1 MTTNNTSKQSRL
13 LTIAA
18 MMLCAI
24 LVSNHAYAY
33 GNDFLEKQ
41 DNYRAYANG
50 QNRVHFQFPVYSRGT
65 NDYYVGTESSDS
77 YAYYMLKGS
86 SSKVKV
92 FYYGGQQ
99 DKNGPSADDDYSY
112 GRAYI
117 RAANVGVIEVTN
129 TTSGQRRVITPG
141 SWVLLDVKKKKE
153 TTNDDD
159 YVTWLEVDW
168 YPYEAL
174 EDTTFRVG
182 TAVDIRRRYTGN
194 TNYSKDWILEEGLR
208 GVNNTIKPQLY
219 DPYFYAVNETGNA
232 GYGYAA
238 VPYMVFDEPISYTTS
253 LSSKSLITTDRA
265 GTIFV
270 PTTDTIQ
277 EGFYA
282 TFTTWYDKAHGVK
295 RAPQQT
301 TKVNIPAY
309 HRIYDFFVKEE
320 KDELETFTG
329 NNVLTW
335 SVKNPHLPDL
345 VSGDFF
351 EIQRAL
357 KSDFSD
363 ARTIDIVAM
372 QRGLDKSTYTY
383 VDKSR
388 ESWTGN
394 NTNVQYTDTLRHD
407 YWTRLNYTLYDANGK
422 PMCELKFSASAKTAF
437 LPAVPVYYRIRRAS
451 SSVWGWKGHEFVCD
465 TICMKHNFLA
475 PLAEE
480 QPAYTLDAESRKVD
494 MHIRLKNAD
503 VAAISIPTEE
513 VELYNINVLSHNPES
528 DTVLI
533 GIKCVRALSGW
544 ARAILRD
551 ETDTEI
557 LQQFDITPGESSLHK
572 MPKNSVLQI
581 LGGRGSS
588 ATTSMKYTLDHD
600 LTVLVENYTNG
611 MINFP
616 RSCVYNNIYE
626 DMAQA
631 LTQDEQARLNEV
643 MPQLKQ
649 EIGVRMAQDLNDNI
663 GKCMWDRSANLVL
676 IKTIDSVKQELII
689 PQDSIR
695 RLENG
700 DWEAHFVDLANQ
712 ACTDYSY
719 AVRIDQSNSDLHVSD
734 SAFLIPKVLT
744 GPNLYF
750 EEGAS
755 IKEFNATQGDTNSD
769 RKRGVYLNW
778 QPSTMAV
785 DEYILTRVKENSS
798 EVADTLY
805 TGLENSFF
813 DITAQPLQRYE
824 YTITA
829 VYDCNGKHSDHT
841 KSVIGWRTKYGEISG
856 QVFMPDNSGM
866 AGVNVALQGPDG
878 QTMRTTMTDANGA
891 YRFDSIEY
899 PIPAGG
905 NYVVVPT
912 HAYGTFSFNNTSA
925 TTASITLNADN
936 AIAYGIYFYNTSTVR
951 LSGRA
956 LYKNSTIP
964 VAGAMFVLNN
974 DTVRRN
980 RAPLTTAI
988 DGTFELTVT
997 KGQLNKL
1004 QIFKPGHTFE
1014 GDGILRVED
1023 GSETFALDES
1033 LDGVRFYDET
1043 KVRLI
1048 GRVAGGNDQRDL
1060 PHGFGLGKNN
1070 LGDDLQLVLQLEG
1083 DNTAHF
1089 VHDPNDLTRDTIH
1102 QSIDST
1108 ETLFEKKRV
1117 TIRPDQK
1124 TGEYAVD
1131 LFPVKYKVVQA
1142 SAHGYATLLAAG
1154 QGSETFDLTE
1164 APLKDLT
1171 ETYEGDT
1178 IHYQALYD
1186 RIYHTPVQ
1194 IQLTQLLYGLEQDGF
1209 GEKTMKAGSFAPN
1222 AAEEVQLYTK
1232 GKDGTVTYT
1241 LGHPLFY
1248 HNRRYQFQAF
1258 AFEDYYYNNNPKAG
1272 SLDRVPQRSGQV
1284 TIHNGMHSTTE
1295 QTTYTLDKNGKNS
1308 TIWLPV
1314 DRIETEIAGEGALR
1328 TVSAALTIEGNTVE
1342 TDVFRAF
1349 VTGDIVL
1356 EKELHATDAD
1366 INLLD
1371 IIRDPGGNG
1380 SYAWVESGTTYNYS
1394 YTESY
1399 DWNFGVS
1406 LYPKYGV
1413 DVTSDI
1419 GTVTAPEGAG
1429 TYVGS
1434 CFESK
1439 KQFSLEI
1446 PITHEWSWGYKYNYS
1461 YTTND
1466 KISTSSKASRDGIG
1480 SNADVFLG
1488 TTISQ
1493 LCGKAKS
1500 VAVINDSLY
1509 QARQPAIL
1517 SGAMKVLSNGVDTSG
1532 KAYHLVVGEKVVLG
1546 SEIGNTFAYSQHYI
1560 LKAIMPQIILQQMD
1574 LLMYFPNEQA
1584 AQAAADAAGEP
1595 VYWYFDSTQIS
1606 MRDSIDK
1613 KNYRMILPTGTTKVY
1628 ADKVAALNNMFRRW
1642 ASLLINNEREKTI
1655 ARMTGMGV
1663 GTYSVSYGNSY
1674 THTESYSAMANYN
1687 ELPQGG
1693 GLVGAEAE
1701 EAAAKIGES
1710 VLSNGKELMK
1720 FFNTKDAGKFASLVV
1735 DALSGVGRDLQKNML
1750 ELAVQ
1755 SNTSKW
1761 SMSYAP
1767 VLSFETDSRTSD
1779 EVTRR
1784 KSSGFTISPDN
1795 QGDITVSVYRAP
1807 ADSLWKDLT
1816 KDIRDN
1822 VNHGNEDEI
1831 LYGSYVFFTEAGST
1845 FCIHEEEEK
1854 TQFYNPGMVLG
1865 NATMAL
1871 AVPEISIDNYE
1882 KTNIPADQRARF
1894 RIELRNAGQVQSGAA
1909 SSGTSFSLA
1918 LDPESNPNGA
1928 KVYLSGAALINP
1940 ITFLLRP
1947 GQTISQILEVERG
1960 ETDDYDS
1967 LRLFFYVDD
1976 CMKYNNT
1983 SLDLG
1988 VHFMPVSCEVNIASP
2003 RQNWIMNTLS
2013 QRDSTGY
2020 YLPIEIDGFDIWHKN
2035 FDHIEF
2041 QYKLST
2047 ESEDMWVNQC
2057 SFYADDSL
2065 YNLASG
2071 SKEKIVNGRIPPFRF
2086 YGERDPMEQQ
2096 YDLRAVS
2103 FCRYGSGFVHK
2114 ASPIISGTKDTRP
2127 PRVFGSPQPA
2137 DAILGVGNDFMLR
2150 FNEAIAG
2157 NYLDEDNNFQIMGM
2171 TNATGITTGTS
2182 LHFNEA
2188 ESSNASTKVSRSL
2201 TNSSFTLDMLVRPS
2215 AATGGS
2221 LFKTLS
2227 TAEDYAVSF
2236 DYTADGRL
2244 RLMLANNTQAGI
2256 FATEP
2261 GALPAGI
2268 FSRVVAVYDNDQKTV
2283 RFFIGTQ
2290 QIALSTDQD
2299 TSLPEDFVLEGSG
2312 PFRFGIDG
2320 ASDML
2325 EARVWLKALT
2335 QEEIAATNMK
2345 YLTGYERDLLAYY
2358 RMNEGH
2364 GETIKDRANGAT
2376 LYLNETA
2383 WNLKKGISLDIKSGE
2398 RAVLNGNLL
2407 SRSAIQDESI
2417 LLWFK
2422 TASQNGTIFSVGRVE
2437 NDSVSAGT
2445 KISLESGVLM
2455 LHNDSAKWRIGAGYA
2470 NNEWHHLVLTVDRTR
2485 NNISVFVDSE
2495 MKQSFSATNLSALA
2509 GAMYLGGNG
2518 FAGNI
2523 DDLVF
2528 FEQALPKYLIQ
2539 EFDNGSPSGDEMG
2552 IFGYLPFEQ
2561 QILNPNGVLELVFS
2575 PNDRRVIRD
2584 PYGNVVNKVIT
2595 LITSVEGAASAE
2607 AMADKINHAPT
2618 RDQGLLTKMKFDW
2631 AFNNDELLINLN
2643 MADREINKQT
2653 IYVTVRDVE
2662 DLNGNPMVSP
2672 VSWVA
2677 FVDRNALKWSEKTL
2691 RVVDNYDDSEA
2702 LKTTID
2708 IINES
2713 GRRHQYTIES
2723 IPDWLTI
2730 NKTYGSLNAE
2740 EEKRLTLTFDPEMPV
2755 GVYNDHIY
2763 LIDEDGLAEPL
2774 IIEFTVKA
2782 NPPYEEIDNNKYP
2795 LNMSICGHVM
2805 ISKSGGMT
2813 YDTDEQDIVYAFCS
2827 HQLVGSTHVSINDQS
2842 NKAEL
2847 FLTVNGNKVMT
2858 DKPVTFQLWRASTGK
2873 TYSLYCPRD
2882 IKFAQGAVE
2891 GCGDATPLYLTT
2903 TGTET
2908 MSIPLKTGWSWISVN
2923 LDLTQTQGVLS
2934 KCINSSDPWTKG
2946 DIIKTPASQQM
2957 ATYSEIRDRFDGD
2970 LDHLHHSLIYKVLT
2984 HNGNTMRIAGDQLA
2998 PDSMHIT
3005 LRGDGKWN
3013 ALPCLLNQTTTL
3025 SEAMADYYDHAT
3037 AGDIIKAKKHFAY
3050 FSADKR
3056 WVGDLTALT
3065 PGEGYLFRRMGAGN
3079 VTVNFY
3085 DKSAK
3090 AAPKR
3095 VVAAKATNTGS
3106 EFTNP
3111 SAATNMT
3118 MIAKLNSEAIN
3129 AQGNKREAIKVY
3141 VGDELA
3147 AIAEPIDSLYFI
3159 TIQSDKSGALRFE
3172 TEDGTLLTAE
3182 QPISYVADTH
3192 AGSLK
3197 APIFLKPTDHRPY
3210 KIIENNHVIIIRNN
3224 EKYSIDGKK
3233 L

>member
-1 MTTNNTSKQSRL
+1 MKTNNTFKQSRL

-18 MMLCAI
+18 MMLCAM
-24 LVSNHAYAY
+24 LVSNRAYAY

-117 RAANVGVIEVTN
+117 KAADVGVIEVTN

-153 TTNDDD
+153 TTNGDD

-168 YPYEAL
+168 YPYETL

-208 GVNNTIKPQLY
+208 GVNNSIKPQLY

-253 LSSKSLITTDRA
+253 LSSKSLATTDRA

-282 TFTTWYDKAHGVK
+282 TFTTWYDKAHEVK
-295 RAPQQT
+295 RTPQQT

-363 ARTIDIVAM
+363 AQTIDIVAM
-372 QRGLDKSTYTY
+372 QRGEDKGTYTY

-394 NTNVQYTDTLRHD
+394 NTDIQYTDTLHRN
-407 YWTRLNYTLYDANGK
+407 YWDRIRNYTLLDANGH
-422 PMCELKFSASAKTAF
+422 PMCLLAFNYSAKTAF
-437 LPAVPVYYRIRRAS
+437 LPAVPTYYRVRRAS
-451 SSVWGWKGHEFVCD
+451 ASVWGWKGHEFVCD
-465 TICMKHNFLA
+465 TVCMKHNFLA
-475 PLAEE
+475 PLAEV
-480 QPAYTLDAESRKVD
+480 QPAYTLDTESRKVD
-494 MHIRLKNAD
+494 INIRIKNAD
-503 VAAISIPTEE
+503 VAAVSAVRPED
-513 VELYNINVLSHNPES
+513 VELYNFSVLSRNTES

-533 GIKCVRALSGW
+533 CFKCVKPLYGW
-544 ARAILRD
+544 ATAILRD

-557 LQQFDITPGESSLHK
+557 IQQFDITPGESSLHK
-572 MPKNSVLQI
+572 MPKNSVLEI

-588 ATTSMKYTLDHD
+588 VTTSRKYTLDHD
-600 LTVLVENYTNG
+600 LTVMVENYQNG
-611 MINFP
+611 FYAYP
-616 RSCVYNNIYE
+616 RSTVYNDVYT
-626 DMAQA
+626 DMRDA
-631 LTQDEQARLNEV
+631 LTPDEQARMEEI

-649 EIGVRMAQDLNDNI
+649 EIGVRMAADLNAHL
-663 GKCMWDRSANLVL
+663 GKCMWDKSANLVL
-676 IKTIDSVKQELII
+676 IKTIDGVKQELII

-695 RLENG
+695 RLSDG
-700 DWEAHFVDLANQ
+700 DWEAHFVDLASQ
-712 ACTDYSY
+712 ACTNYSY

-734 SAFLIPKVLT
+734 SVYLLPKVLT

-778 QPSTMAV
+778 LPSTMAV

-829 VYDCNGKHSDHT
+829 VYDCNGKHSDHA

-878 QTMRTTMTDANGA
+878 QTMRTTTTDASGA

-899 PIPAGG
+899 PIATGG
-905 NYVVVPT
+905 NYVVIPT
-912 HAYGTFSFNNTSA
+912 HAYGTFNFNNTTA
-925 TTASITLNADN
+925 TTASITLSADN

-964 VAGAMFVLNN
+964 VAGARFVLNG

-980 RAPLTTAI
+980 GVPLTTGI
-988 DGTFELTVT
+988 DGTFELIVT
-997 KGQLNKL
+997 KEQLNKL

-1014 GDGILRVED
+1014 GEGILRVED
-1023 GSETFALDES
+1023 GSETFSLNKP

-1117 TIRPDQK
+1117 IIRPDQK

-1142 SAHGYATLLAAG
+1142 SANGYATLFAAG

-1171 ETYEGDT
+1171 EAYESDT
-1178 IHYQALYD
+1178 VHYQALYD

-1222 AAEEVQLYTK
+1222 ASEEVELYSK

-1248 HNRRYQFQAF
+1248 YNRRYQFQAF
-1258 AFEDYYYNNNPKAG
+1258 AFEDYYYNNDPEAG

-1371 IIRDPGGNG
+1371 IIRDPGGSG

-1406 LYPKYGV
+1406 LSPQYGANV
-1413 DVTSDI
+1413 SSDI
-1419 GTVTAPEGAG
+1419 GVVTAPSGSG
-1429 TYVGS
+1429 TYAGS
-1434 CFESK
+1434 TVDVSK
-1439 KQFSLEI
+1439 LLSFDL
-1446 PITHEWSWGYKYNYS
+1446 PITHEFSWGYKYNYT

-1509 QARQPAIL
+1509 QARQPAIQ
-1517 SGAMKVLSNGVDTSG
+1517 SGAMKVLANGVDANG

-1560 LKAIMPQIILQQMD
+1560 LKTVMPQIILQQMD

-1613 KNYRMILPTGTTKVY
+1613 KNYRMILPHNTGKVFV
-1628 ADKVAALNNMFRRW
+1628 DKVATLNNMFRRW

-1655 ARMTGMGV
+1655 ARMTGKGV

-1701 EAAAKIGES
+1701 EAASQIGES
-1710 VLSNGKELMK
+1710 VLKNAKELTK
-1720 FFNTKDAGKFASLVV
+1720 FFNSKDVEKFASQVSSALVNNEFETTKFV
-1735 DALSGVGRDLQKNML
+1735 TDLYT
-1750 ELAVQ
+1750 ED
-1755 SNTSKW
+1755 SKSHW
-1761 SMSYAP
+1761 SLKFAP

-1779 EVTRR
+1779 EVTRK

-1882 KTNIPADQRARF
+1882 KTNIPADQRAKF
-1894 RIELRNAGQVQSGAA
+1894 RIELRNAGQVHTGAA
-1909 SSGTSFSLA
+1909 AGGRLFTLELSNN
-1918 LDPESNPNGA
+1918 SNPNGA
-1928 KVYLSGAALINP
+1928 KLYVNGAPLSQGIEY
-1940 ITFLLRP
+1940 FMEP
-1947 GQTISQILEVERG
+1947 GESVVQILEVERG
-1960 ETDDYDS
+1960 EVDDYDGLKLMFKVS
-1967 LRLFFYVDD
+1967 D
-1976 CMKYNNT
+1976 CPKNL
-1983 SLDLG
+1983 SFLDFS
-1988 VHFMPVSCEVNIASP
+1988 VHFMPMSCDVNIASP
-2003 RQNWIMNTLS
+2003 RQNWVMNTLS
-2013 QRDSTGY
+2013 QHDSTGY
-2020 YLPIEIDGFDIWHKN
+2020 FLPITIDGFDIWHKN

-2057 SFYADDSL
+2057 SFYANDSL
-2065 YNLASG
+2065 YDLASG
-2071 SKEKIVNGRIPPFRF
+2071 SKEKIINGRITPFRF
-2086 YGERDPMEQQ
+2086 YGERDPMEQK

-2103 FCRYGSGFVHK
+2103 FCRYGSGFVTK
-2114 ASPIISGTKDTRP
+2114 VSPIISGTKDTRA

-2188 ESSNASTKVSRSL
+2188 ETSNASTKVSRSL

-2215 AATGGS
+2215 EAKGGS

-2227 TAEDYAVSF
+2227 ASEDYAVSF
-2236 DYTADGRL
+2236 YYTADGRL
-2244 RLMLANNTQAGI
+2244 GMMLANNAESAS
-2256 FATEP
+2256 FATAP

-2283 RFFIGTQ
+2283 RFYIGTQ
-2290 QIALSTDQD
+2290 QIALAADSD
-2299 TSLPEDFVLEGSG
+2299 TKLPDDFVLDGSG

-2335 QEEIAATNMK
+2335 QEEVAATNMK

-2358 RMNEGH
+2358 RMNEGQ
-2364 GETIKDRANGAT
+2364 GETVKDRANGAT

-2383 WNLKKGISLDIKSGE
+2383 WNLKKGISLAIKSGE

-2422 TASQNGTIFSVGRVE
+2422 TAKPDGTVFSVGDKRFELENGKLVFYADSQSYMVNGQIE
-2437 NDSVSAGT
+2437 NDT
-2445 KISLESGVLM
+2445 
-2455 LHNDSAKWRIGAGYA
+2455 
-2470 NNEWHHLVLTVDRTR
+2470 WHHLVLTVDRTR
-2485 NNISVFVDSE
+2485 NNVSIFVDSE
-2495 MKQSFSATNLSALA
+2495 MKQSFSATNLSSLA

-2518 FAGNI
+2518 FEGNI
-2523 DDLVF
+2523 DDVVF

-2575 PNDRRVIRD
+2575 PNDRRIIRD
-2584 PYGNVVNKVIT
+2584 PDGNVVDKVIP
-2595 LITSVEGAASAE
+2595 LITRVESAASAE

-2618 RDQGLLTKMKFDW
+2618 RDQGLMTKLNFDW

-2643 MADREINKQT
+2643 MADNEINKQT

-2662 DLNGNPMVSP
+2662 DMNGNPLVSP

-2677 FVDRNALKWSEKTL
+2677 FVDRNSLKWSEKTL
-2691 RVVDNYDDSEA
+2691 RVENNYDDTEA
-2702 LKTTID
+2702 LTVNVD
-2708 IINES
+2708 IINKS

-2723 IPDWLTI
+2723 LPDWLTI
-2730 NKTYGSLNAE
+2730 DKTYGSLSAE
-2740 EEKRLTLTFDPEMPV
+2740 EEKQIRLTFDANLPV
-2755 GVYNDHIY
+2755 GVYNDQIY
-2763 LIDEDGLAEPL
+2763 LTDEEGLAEPL
-2774 IIEFTVKA
+2774 IIEYTVEA
-2782 NPPYEEIDNNKYP
+2782 NPPYESIDRNKYQQ
-2795 LNMSICGHVM
+2795 NMSVCAVVKIAKTKEVVF
-2805 ISKSGGMT
+2805 
-2813 YDTDEQDIVYAFCS
+2813 DTDENDIVYAMYKNEC
-2827 HQLVGSTHVSINDQS
+2827 VGMAHISFDAES
-2842 NKAEL
+2842 NKSKL
-2847 FLTVNGNKVMT
+2847 FMTVYGNDAMNRKQIR
-2858 DKPVTFQLWRASTGK
+2858 FQLWRASTGK
-2873 TYSLYCPRD
+2873 VYDLSVDRNVL
-2882 IKFAQGAVE
+2882 FAHGFVY
-2891 GCGDATPLYLTT
+2891 GCGDGQLLVMTT
-2903 TGTET
+2903 NGNERQT
-2908 MSIPLKTGWSWISVN
+2908 IQLQAGWNWTSFN
-2923 LDLTQTQGVLS
+2923 L
-2934 KCINSSDPWTKG
+2934 I
-2946 DIIKTPASQQM
+2946 PASN
-2957 ATYSEIRDRFDGD
+2957 GD
-2970 LDHLHHSLIYKVLT
+2970 LAQCMTTNEAWRDSDMIKDPSTRVFSMYSTKSKAFVGTLSTFDYKQIYMISSQD
-2984 HNGNTMRIAGDQLA
+2984 GNTMHISGTNLPA
-2998 PDSMHIT
+2998 DSMKIKV
-3005 LRGDGKWN
+3005 RGDGQWSPM
-3013 ALPCLLNQTTTL
+3013 PCLLKQVTPVTEAL
-3025 SEAMADYYDHAT
+3025 SGYYDRAT
-3037 AGDIIKAKKHFAY
+3037 PGDMLKSHDHFAY
-3050 FSADKR
+3050 FSEDKK
-3056 WVGDLTALT
+3056 WEGDLTT
-3065 PGEGYLFRRMGAGN
+3065 MRPGEGYLFRRLAPG
-3079 VTVNFY
+3079 TVEIAFY
-3085 DKSAK
+3085 NRSA
-3090 AAPKR
+3090 ATAPQR
-3095 VVAAKATNTGS
+3095 ES
-3106 EFTNP
+3106 RFSNP
-3111 SAATNMT
+3111 NAATNMT
-3118 MIAKLNSEAIN
+3118 MIAKIMVNGEWMNGERLEVFMDD
-3129 AQGNKREAIKVY
+3129 KL
-3141 VGDELA
+3141 VGV
-3147 AIAEPIDSLYFI
+3147 AEPMDSLYFI
-3159 TIQSDKSGALRFE
+3159 TIQSDKAGELRFE
-3172 TEDGTLLTAE
+3172 CNGERLTVNGE
-3182 QPISYVADTH
+3182 QIRYVADAHHGTP
-3192 AGSLK
+3192 K
-3197 APIFLKPTDHRPY
+3197 EPIILKPADGTGVY
-3210 KIIENNHVIIIRNN
+3210 KLIENDHVVIIRNN
-3224 EKYSIDGKK
+3224 EKYDVTGKK

>member
-1 MTTNNTSKQSRL
+1 MATNTTNTLSRL

-86 SSKVKV
+86 SSKVTV

-153 TTNDDD
+153 ATNGDD

-168 YPYEAL
+168 YPYETL

-282 TFTTWYDKAHGVK
+282 TFTTWYDKAHEVK

-363 ARTIDIVAM
+363 AQTIDIVAM
-372 QRGLDKSTYTY
+372 QRGEDKGTYTY

-394 NTNVQYTDTLRHD
+394 NTNVQYTDTLRHN
-407 YWTRLNYTLYDANGK
+407 YWTKLNYTLYDANGK
-422 PMCELKFSASAKTAF
+422 PMCELKFSASAKKAF
-437 LPAVPVYYRIRRAS
+437 LPAVPTYYRVRRAS

-465 TICMKHNFLA
+465 TVCMKHNFLA

-616 RSCVYNNIYE
+616 RSCVFNNIYE
-626 DMAQA
+626 DISQA

-643 MPQLKQ
+643 MPQLKH

-734 SAFLIPKVLT
+734 SAFLLPKVLT

-755 IKEFNATQGDTNSD
+755 IKEFNATQGDANSD

-829 VYDCNGKHSDHT
+829 VYDCNGKHSDHA

-1023 GSETFALDES
+1023 GSETFALDQA

-1089 VHDPNDLTRDTIH
+1089 VHDPNDLTRDTLH

-1117 TIRPDQK
+1117 IIRPDQK

-1142 SAHGYATLLAAG
+1142 SANGYATLFAAG

-1171 ETYEGDT
+1171 EAYESDT
-1178 IHYQALYD
+1178 VHYQALYD

-1209 GEKTMKAGSFAPN
+1209 GEKTIKAGSFAPN

-1258 AFEDYYYNNNPKAG
+1258 AFEDYYYNNDPKAG
-1272 SLDRVPQRSGQV
+1272 SLDRVPQRGGQV

-1349 VTGDIVL
+1349 ITGDIVL

-1394 YTESY
+1394 YTENY

-1413 DVTSDI
+1413 DVTSDL
-1419 GTVTAPEGAG
+1419 GTVTAPSGAG
-1429 TYVGS
+1429 TYAGS
-1434 CFESK
+1434 SFESK
-1439 KQFSLEI
+1439 KQLSLEI

-1500 VAVINDSLY
+1500 VSVINDSLY
-1509 QARQPAIL
+1509 QARQPAIQ

-1532 KAYHLVVGEKVVLG
+1532 MAYHLVVGEKVVLG

-1560 LKAIMPQIILQQMD
+1560 LKTVMPQIILQQMD

-1606 MRDSIDK
+1606 LRDSIDK
-1613 KNYRMILPTGTTKVY
+1613 KNYRMILPKNTNKVY

-1642 ASLLINNEREKTI
+1642 ASLLINNEREKVI
-1655 ARMTGMGV
+1655 ARMSGKGV
-1663 GTYSVSYGNSY
+1663 GTYSVSYGNTY

-1710 VLSNGKELMK
+1710 VLKSAKDLTK
-1720 FFNTKDAGKFASLVV
+1720 FFNSKDAGKYASLVV
-1735 DALSGVGRDLQKNML
+1735 DALSGVRKDLEKNML
-1750 ELAVQ
+1750 ELGVQ

-1779 EVTRR
+1779 EVTRK

-1816 KDIRDN
+1816 SSIRDN

-1882 KTNIPADQRARF
+1882 KTNIPADQRAKF
-1894 RIELRNAGQVQSGAA
+1894 RIELRNAGQVHTGAA
-1909 SSGTSFSLA
+1909 AGGRLFTLELSNN
-1918 LDPESNPNGA
+1918 SNPNGA
-1928 KVYLSGAALINP
+1928 KLYVNGAPLSQGIEY
-1940 ITFLLRP
+1940 FMEP
-1947 GQTISQILEVERG
+1947 GESVVQILEVERG
-1960 ETDDYDS
+1960 EVDDYDGLKLMFKVS
-1967 LRLFFYVDD
+1967 D
-1976 CMKYNNT
+1976 CPKNL
-1983 SLDLG
+1983 SFLDFS
-1988 VHFMPVSCEVNIASP
+1988 VHFMPMSCDVNIASP
-2003 RQNWIMNTLS
+2003 RQNWVMNTLS
-2013 QRDSTGY
+2013 QHDSTGY
-2020 YLPIEIDGFDIWHKN
+2020 FLPITIDGFDIWHKN

-2071 SKEKIVNGRIPPFRF
+2071 SKEKIINGRITPFRF
-2086 YGERDPMEQQ
+2086 YGERDPMEQK

-2103 FCRYGSGFVHK
+2103 FCRYGSGFVTK
-2114 ASPIISGTKDTRP
+2114 VSPIISGTKDTRA

-2157 NYLDEDNNFQIMGM
+2157 NYLDVDNNFQIMGM

-2215 AATGGS
+2215 EAKGGS

-2227 TAEDYAVSF
+2227 ASEDYAVSF
-2236 DYTADGRL
+2236 YYTADGRL
-2244 RLMLANNTQAGI
+2244 GMMLANNAESAS
-2256 FATEP
+2256 FATAP

-2283 RFFIGTQ
+2283 RFYIGTQ
-2290 QIALSTDQD
+2290 QIALAADYDSN
-2299 TSLPEDFVLEGSG
+2299 LPNDFVLDGSG

-2358 RMNEGH
+2358 RMNEGY
-2364 GETIKDRANGAT
+2364 GETVKDRANGAT

-2383 WNLKKGISLDIKSGE
+2383 WNLKKGISLAIKSGE

-2417 LLWFK
+2417 MLWFK
-2422 TASQNGTIFSVGRVE
+2422 SATPNGTIFS
-2437 NDSVSAGT
+2437 AGEQQW
-2445 KISLESGVLM
+2445 KVPE
-2455 LHNDSAKWRIGAGYA
+2455 GYA
-2470 NNEWHHLVLTVDRTR
+2470 DGAWHHWVLTVNRTR
-2485 NNISVFVDSE
+2485 NNVSLFVDGE
-2495 MKQSFSATNLSALA
+2495 MIQSFSATDFGAIS

-2518 FAGNI
+2518 FEGNI
-2523 DDLVF
+2523 DDVVF

-2575 PNDRRVIRD
+2575 PNDRRIIRD
-2584 PYGNVVNKVIT
+2584 PDGNVVDKVIP
-2595 LITSVEGAASAE
+2595 LITRVESAASAE

-2643 MADREINKQT
+2643 MEDREINKQT

-2662 DLNGNPMVSP
+2662 DMNGNPMVSP

-2691 RVVDNYDDSEA
+2691 RVENNYDDTEA
-2702 LKTTID
+2702 LTVNVD
-2708 IINES
+2708 IINKS

-2723 IPDWLTI
+2723 LPDWLTI
-2730 NKTYGSLNAE
+2730 DKTYGSLSAE
-2740 EEKRLTLTFDPEMPV
+2740 EEKQIRLTFDANLPV
-2755 GVYNDHIY
+2755 GVYNDQIY

-2774 IIEFTVKA
+2774 IIEFTVAA
-2782 NPPYEEIDNNKYP
+2782 NPPYDEVDNGKYSF
-2795 LNMSICGHVM
+2795 NMSICGQV
-2805 ISKSGGMT
+2805 KLTKGGEQIF
-2813 YDTDEQDIVYAFCS
+2813 DTDPNDIVYAMYRNEC
-2827 HQLVGSTHVSINDQS
+2827 VGMAHVAFNAQTNQS
-2842 NKAEL
+2842 EL
-2847 FLTVNGNKVMT
+2847 YLTVYGNDAMNRKQIR
-2858 DKPVTFQLWRASTGK
+2858 FQLWQASTGK
-2873 TYSLYCPRD
+2873 LYDLTASRNILFMHGYVYGCGSDQPVVFTTTGNETQTIELNAGWNWISINLNLAATKGAINTCMTAANAWKD
-2882 IKFAQGAVE
+2882 SSEIKNPYTRQFSSYNAKKDAFVGTLQNLHFSQMYMLYAVE
-2891 GCGDATPLYLTT
+2891 G
-2903 TGTET
+2903 
-2908 MSIPLKTGWSWISVN
+2908 
-2923 LDLTQTQGVLS
+2923 
-2934 KCINSSDPWTKG
+2934 
-2946 DIIKTPASQQM
+2946 
-2957 ATYSEIRDRFDGD
+2957 
-2970 LDHLHHSLIYKVLT
+2970 
-2984 HNGNTMRIAGDQLA
+2984 NTVRIAGERLPQ
-2998 PDSMHIT
+2998 DSMKVR
-3005 LRGDGKWN
+3005 LRGDGQWN
-3013 ALPCLLNQTTTL
+3013 ALPCLFEKPNPIAEAL
-3025 SEAMADYYDHAT
+3025 SGYYDYAT
-3037 AGDIIKAKKHFAY
+3037 PGDIIKSHTRFAT

-3056 WVGDLTALT
+3056 WVGDLTALR
-3065 PGEGYLFRRMGAGN
+3065 PGEGYLFRRMAPGTVEIKFYRQSGN
-3079 VTVNFY
+3079 
-3085 DKSAK
+3085 
-3090 AAPKR
+3090 APAKR
-3095 VVAAKATNTGS
+3095 VTGDGLQVTGDHFS
-3106 EFTNP
+3106 NP
-3111 SAATNMT
+3111 AAATNMT
-3118 MIAKLNSEAIN
+3118 MIAKVEGVQLT
-3129 AQGNKREAIKVY
+3129 GDGLRVF

-3147 AIAEPIDSLYFI
+3147 AVASPIDSLYFL
-3159 TIQSDKSGALRFE
+3159 TIQSDQVGELRFE
-3172 TEDGTLLTAE
+3172 INGEPLAPVSGSIDYSAN
-3182 QPISYVADTH
+3182 SH
-3192 AGSLK
+3192 HGSLQSPIVLKK
-3197 APIFLKPTDHRPY
+3197 ADEVGVY
-3210 KIIENNHVIIIRNN
+3210 KIIENDHVIIIRNG
-3224 EKYSIDGKK
+3224 ERYDMTGKR
-3233 L
+3233 LNDQ